1 MTTYIYILKLENHN
15 YYIGKTNSLE
25 KRFNEHYEGKGGE
38 YTKKYKMKSIKK
50 IIENVDPKDL
60 DKYVIKYMNKYGVDH
75 VRGGSFSSINL
86 SSEQISVLNK
96 FGVKS
101 IKQSNIETCNI
112 RDKKC
117 NQTQTKQ
124 TEQTKE
130 PKRDEIKKVVIRNA
144 NGTCYRCGRDG
155 HYIEQCN
162 EQSERDEELEGQ
174 EEQESG
180 LDMFYKSK
188 LI

>member
-101 IKQSNIETCNI
+101 IKQSNIETCSI

-117 NQTQTKQ
+117 NQTQTQKI
-124 TEQTKE
+124 KE
-130 PKRDEIKKVVIRNA
+130 SKRDEIKKVVIRNA

-162 EQSERDEELEGQ
+162 EQSEREERG
-174 EEQESG
+174 EEESG
-180 LDMFYKSK
+180 LEMFYKSK

>member
-101 IKQSNIETCNI
+101 IKQQNIETCSI

-117 NQTQTKQ
+117 NQTQTQNQ
-124 TEQTKE
+124 TQTLKE
-130 PKRDEIKKVVIRNA
+130 SKREVIKKVVIRNA

-162 EQSERDEELEGQ
+162 EQSEREERR
-174 EEQESG
+174 EEESG
-180 LDMFYKSK
+180 LEMFYKSK

>member
-38 YTKKYKMKSIKK
+38 YTKRYKMKSIKK

-60 DKYVIKYMNKYGVDH
+60 DKYVIKYMNKYGIDH
-75 VRGGSFSSINL
+75 VRGGSFSSIIL
-86 SSEQISVLNK
+86 SSEQISVLNNY
-96 FGVKS
+96 GIKS
-101 IKQSNIETCNI
+101 IKLSNIEICSI
-112 RDKKC
+112 RDKEC
-117 NQTQTKQ
+117 NQNKNQTKK
-124 TEQTKE
+124 TKE
-130 PKRDEIKKVVIRNA
+130 VKGDIIKRIVIKNA

-162 EQSERDEELEGQ
+162 KQSEEEAIGEQ
-174 EEQESG
+174 EQAQESG
-180 LDMFYKSK
+180 LDIFFKSK